1 MIRQRDAN
9 LTDNLYPIVLFF
21 LHMIRSS
28 DHEHLKGYSHNKKN
42 ILNNSYSLAE
52 REKKNGAKLI
62 TRGRFFDL

>member
-9 LTDNLYPIVLFF
+9 LTDNLYPMVLFF

-28 DHEHLKGYSHNKKN
+28 DHEHLKGYSHNKKI

-52 REKKNGAKLI
+52 REKKWCQTYNQRQI
-62 TRGRFFDL
+62 F